1 MLLNNVLKRSYFIQK
16 LKYNFLPNILRQL
29 LKSCT
34 IRKFELKTKKKSS
47 VNSRIENIKQI
58 NLVTKVRCQNF

>member
-16 LKYNFLPNILRQL
+16 LKYNFLPKILRQL

-47 VNSRIENIKQI
+47 ENIKQI